1 MLFSMREPY
10 YGILLSA
17 MERYPSKNIDTIGV
31 TQSGN
36 VFRLVYNPDFI
47 TPLPDATVLEILK
60 HEVLHLAFNH
70 FTLWE
75 DEKESSHE
83 QQLRNIAADL
93 EVNCYIDVSQL
104 GTLPALIPSKY
115 GWRPQLGAREYYRLL
130 KERELKNSAEKKASQ
145 NKQCGGSGDEDTE
158 QEQQEDV
165 IDSEQKEPE
174 TFDDHSK
181 WPDGDTEQEVE
192 TLKQQVE
199 DLLVAAAEEVER
211 SCGTVPGEMTDII
224 QTIRDRKKPKPV
236 TNWKRYCR
244 RYLGNA
250 FSEMLRKSNKRRSK
264 RFPDAA
270 GTRKQ
275 RKSLILVAIDTSG
288 SVSIQEY
295 LEFFGQ
301 LKTLHDHADFHVVEC
316 DAAIQHEYDY
326 RGRPNLKLHGMGGTS
341 FQPVIDMYRQNIKK
355 YDALVYFT
363 DGYAAIPSNT
373 PKETLWVISSTG
385 DQSDRNK
392 YMVNGC
398 SAVFIPKKQQ

>member
-17 MERYPSKNIDTIGV
+17 MERYPSKNLDTIGV

-47 TPLPDATVLEILK
+47 NPLPDAAVLELLK

-75 DEKESSHE
+75 GNNETYHE
-83 QQLRNIAADL
+83 QKLKNIAADL

-130 KERELKNSAEKKASQ
+130 KERELENSAKKKAAR
-145 NKQCGGSGDEDTE
+145 NKQFDDFDDEGTE
-158 QEQQEDV
+158 QDQLEDV
-165 IDSEQKEPE
+165 TEPEQTDPE
-174 TFDDHSK
+174 TFDDHSG

-199 DLLVAAAEEVER
+199 DLLLAAADETEKG
-211 SCGTVPGEMTDII
+211 CGIIPGEMTGII
-224 QTIRDRKKPKPV
+224 QTIRERKRPKPV
-236 TNWKRYCR
+236 TNWKKYCR

-250 FSEMLRKSNKRRSK
+250 FSEMLRKSNKRLSK

-270 GTRKQ
+270 GTRRQ

-288 SVSIQEY
+288 SVSMQEY

-301 LKTLHDHADFHVVEC
+301 LKTLNDYADFHVVEC

-326 RGRPNLKLHGMGGTS
+326 RGKPNLKLHGMGGTS

-363 DGYAAIPSNT
+363 DGYSTIPSNT
-373 PKETLWVISSTG
+373 PKETLWVISSVG
-385 DQSDRNK
+385 DQSDRKK

-398 SAVFIPKKQQ
+398 SVVFIPKKQ